1 MLSISRRARLLHKV
15 AASAPSAAAHL
26 TTPGTSWGNAGPGG
40 TWADV
45 NKTPEQQAQGRF
57 GPGFTPVV
65 SPTLAQVPRE
75 GQFLYG
81 PPRALNP
88 YVPGAQEHLVDTRV
102 ADTVAHNSAALQ
114 NQATF
119 GGRLGYAQN
128 SSLLNAHGATSPDAA
143 ARANQ
148 ALDQMSPGHVFPPAA
163 VPKPAAGVTGD
174 FAPATYAPPA
184 RRVPTPLPAQVAT
197 HPAATPPVTAAQPP
211 QAAPAKP
218 AAPVQAATQVA
229 AQVQPAPAAPVA
241 PQKPNYA
248 LDAKKGEGWQSA
260 VQRLNAQ
267 NKGAEGWHDLNA
279 ADVQKRTGG
288 AMLRQKDHLDFSSFG
303 QPAAATPPAAGATP
317 TPPPAPFNP
326 FQGSD
331 AKDLAARQHEAQT
344 LRQRQIAS
352 HAAPAN
358 AVQPQQPVQPA
369 VAAAPLAPSPAPA
382 PASHATA
389 ANPRG
394 IDQSLLSPV
403 VHGGVQV
410 PWNQLNDS
418 TRQRLQG
425 LQHGVQMS
433 PEAASAT
440 FPGLNAMPATPP
452 SRSEALQSAYVQPRT
467 PVGPLDGHPLPGPT
481 GSLLANAARAKQRV
495 GQL

>member
-1 MLSISRRARLLHKV
+1 MLSLSRRSRLLHKI

-26 TTPGTSWGNAGPGG
+26 TTPGTSRGNAGPVG

-45 NKTPEQQAQGRF
+45 NKTPAQQAQERV

-65 SPTLAQVPRE
+65 TPTAAQVPGD

-81 PPRALNP
+81 PPRAVSP
-88 YVPGAQEHLVDTRV
+88 YVPGAQGHLVDTRV
-102 ADTVAHNSAALQ
+102 ADTAAHNSAALQ

-148 ALDQMSPGHVFPPAA
+148 ALDQMSPGHVFPPDTSHDTRPANQRGFSDPTLAA
-163 VPKPAAGVTGD
+163 HTRAMQLAAHPPSATPA
-174 FAPATYAPPA
+174 
-184 RRVPTPLPAQVAT
+184 PAQVAT
-197 HPAATPPVTAAQPP
+197 HAAAAAPTPAPAAQQP

-218 AAPVQAATQVA
+218 AVPVQAATPVA
-229 AQVQPAPAAPVA
+229 APGPPATPTPAPAA
-241 PQKPNYA
+241 QQPNYA
-248 LDAKKGEGWQSA
+248 LDVKKGEGWQSA

-267 NKGAEGWHDLNA
+267 NKGAEGWHDLSA

-288 AMLRQKDHLDFSSFG
+288 AMLRAKDRLDFAGFG
-303 QPAAATPPAAGATP
+303 QTPATPPAAGATP

-344 LRQRQIAS
+344 LRQRQVAS
-352 HAAPAN
+352 R
-358 AVQPQQPVQPA
+358 Q
-369 VAAAPLAPSPAPA
+369 PAPA
-382 PASHATA
+382 APVATA
-389 ANPRG
+389 APVAPAPVAPAPVAQPTPIQPTAQHTASNPG
-394 IDQSLLSPV
+394 GYASPLLSPV
-403 VHGGVQV
+403 VHNNVQM
-410 PWNQLNDS
+410 PWNQLNPD

-425 LQHGVQMS
+425 LQQGVKMA
-433 PEAASAT
+433 PEAARAT
-440 FPGLNAMPATPP
+440 FPGLDAMPATPAP
-452 SRSEALQSAYVQPRT
+452 RSAVLQSATV
-467 PVGPLDGHPLPGPT
+467 LPQQVRDRQ
-481 GSLLANAARAKQRV
+481 LASAQNRHALQD
-495 GQL
+495 